1 MGAASRAFALLRVL
15 LVAAAGLGLAAT
27 APSEP
32 TEPAL
37 PAELGKGA
45 FLVARPR
52 LADPNFESTVVL
64 LLDYGPG
71 GARGLVV
78 NKPSSVDLSKV
89 LPDLEQL
96 RGRPL
101 PLYYGGPVSPERI
114 RLLFDSAS
122 PPPGSDHVLGEVH
135 VSARLSVLEQILEGT
150 DSLERVRAYS
160 GYSGWAPRQLDA
172 EVGRN
177 DWYVVKADPAIV
189 FETEPDEL
197 WQRLIDTLNRPWV
210 RTPAARRT

>member
-1 MGAASRAFALLRVL
+1 MPAASCAAPLLRVL
-15 LVAAAGLGLAAT
+15 LVAAAALGLAA
-27 APSEP
+27 AEPSEP

-37 PAELGKGA
+37 PAELGKGV
-45 FLVARPR
+45 FLVAKAR

-71 GARGLVV
+71 GALGLVV

-89 LPDLEQL
+89 LPELEQL

-101 PLYYGGPVSPERI
+101 SLYYGGPVSPKHI
-114 RLLFDSAS
+114 RLLFDSPA

-135 VSARLSVLEQILEGT
+135 VSARRGVLEQILENT

-172 EVGRN
+172 EVERN

-189 FETEPDEL
+189 FETEPDAL
-197 WQRLIDTLNRPWV
+197 WQRLIETLSRPWV
-210 RTPAARRT
+210 RGPDQGIS